1 MVVPTSPQR
10 SNGGLVSSVTEPKAA
25 KSIPSAGRG
34 MVQANVSESTSP
46 ASVSRHVA
54 STLHGDRD
62 LSPLLERRDGE
73 VDGCISG
80 HPMGRDSSTEDH
92 MKRMGSGSSNIMV
105 AVRTRSLLPFERAQG
120 GREVLRV
127 LENKVVVLMD
137 PGTTASDDYLRL
149 NKSKERRY
157 AFDHVFEANCS
168 QSHVYENT
176 AQFLIPGV
184 LHGFNATVFAYG
196 ATGAGKTYTMLG
208 SYTQPG
214 TMTLTLR
221 DLFEHVKALKRRN
234 EKHIQIKCSF
244 LEVYNENIRDL
255 LASSSS
261 DYLDLREDPVKG
273 MSVAGISEVGGLESA
288 QEIMDL
294 LQRGNRNRT
303 TEPTSANE
311 TSSRSHAVL
320 QVVVEQREKGSG
332 LVAEV
337 LVGKL
342 SMIDLAGSER
352 ASQTNNK
359 GLRMIEGAN
368 INRSLLALGNCI
380 TALADQAGG
389 KQSSFV
395 PYRDSKLTR
404 LLKDSLGGNCRT
416 VMIANISPCH
426 LNYEDTH
433 NTLKYANRAKKIKT
447 KVTRNVLNVS
457 FHISKY
463 TQIINELRAVVT
475 DLRQKLATKSQ
486 TFTPQE
492 LMSPTNDP
500 EREASERWRQELVNN
515 VEERVQLKRS
525 LIDTEIE
532 AQTQQTAKAGV
543 MLSISR
549 WEEQAASGAAPT
561 GTDEAPK
568 SIGELQQDLSLIE
581 ESISSSEKNRHMLA
595 ERLRDN
601 EEVLHALQAKLP
613 NTVHND
619 DVRAFLELMFR
630 NQVLEVE
637 AMESYEQ
644 AQQMLKAHEMIY
656 QIKLR
661 DQMLEEHRLVLTDEQ
676 RDQVDGVNSHASYIP
691 LRTGD
696 FTSATRDS
704 DLPHVGNLAAS
715 DSSAAEQAREL
726 GIPRAS
732 KIKGMKDL
740 VDEITKG
747 PITSRQQAEPQ
758 SPQYK
763 PPSRAK
769 TPTPTTVKL
778 PHIDHPP
785 SRYKLLS
792 RQHRKAPLASQRRSS
807 RSSLEHTRRPR
818 GLDYQGNASV
828 SKDEPQKGHN
838 RFGKNKA
845 GVYRYRSS
853 VINRNTGLPSTAHAH
868 WRKRPVRGSPTAAVG
883 SARGSPVV
891 YGGKYKALPS
901 PIRHSSSNPLSKIRE
916 LAQASVRKGRPSN
929 SPEQPPGQRGAI

>member
-1 MVVPTSPQR
+1 
-10 SNGGLVSSVTEPKAA
+10 
-25 KSIPSAGRG
+25 
-34 MVQANVSESTSP
+34 
-46 ASVSRHVA
+46 
-54 STLHGDRD
+54 
-62 LSPLLERRDGE
+62 
-73 VDGCISG
+73 
-80 HPMGRDSSTEDH
+80 
-92 MKRMGSGSSNIMV
+92 
-105 AVRTRSLLPFERAQG
+105 
-120 GREVLRV
+120 
-127 LENKVVVLMD
+127 
-137 PGTTASDDYLRL
+137 
-149 NKSKERRY
+149 
-157 AFDHVFEANCS
+157 
-168 QSHVYENT
+168 
-176 AQFLIPGV
+176 
-184 LHGFNATVFAYG
+184 
-196 ATGAGKTYTMLG
+196 
-208 SYTQPG
+208 
-214 TMTLTLR
+214 
-221 DLFEHVKALKRRN
+221 
-234 EKHIQIKCSF
+234 
-244 LEVYNENIRDL
+244 
-255 LASSSS
+255 
-261 DYLDLREDPVKG
+261 
-273 MSVAGISEVGGLESA
+273 
-288 QEIMDL
+288 
-294 LQRGNRNRT
+294 
-303 TEPTSANE
+303 

-359 GLRMIEGAN
+359 GLRLIEGAN

-486 TFTPQE
+486 SFTPQE

-561 GTDEAPK
+561 DSDEAPK

-601 EEVLHALQAKLP
+601 EEVLHELQAKLP

-676 RDQVDGVNSHASYIP
+676 RGQVDGVNSHASYIP

-696 FTSATRDS
+696 FTSATGDS
-704 DLPHVGNLAAS
+704 DLPHVGNLAPS

-732 KIKGMKDL
+732 KIRGMKDL

-747 PITSRQQAEPQ
+747 PITSRQQAEPH

-818 GLDYQGNASV
+818 GLDYRGNTSV
-828 SKDEPQKGHN
+828 SKDEPQKEHN
-838 RFGKNKA
+838 RFGKNRA

-868 WRKRPVRGSPTAAVG
+868 WRKRPIRGSPTAAVG

-891 YGGKYKALPS
+891 HGGKYKALPS

-929 SPEQPPGQRGAI
+929 SPEQPPGQRGAM